1 MWQESDSGSE
11 LMEQICFRLGLNQCS
26 EDEVRWSGPNSWS
39 FAALGRLRDR
49 WVRIG
54 WFLEYDS
61 PSGLEAGCYVVV
73 GRREQE
79 SNSRKLR
86 LF

>member
-1 MWQESDSGSE
+1 MGQT
-11 LMEQICFRLGLNQCS
+11 CFRLGLNQGS
-26 EDEVRWSGPNSWS
+26 EDEVRWSGL
-39 FAALGRLRDR
+39 AAGGPQQSCSTDR

-54 WFLEYDS
+54 WFPECDG
-61 PSGLEAGCYVVV
+61 PSGLEAGFQLVV

-79 SNSRKLR
+79 SNSGKLR